1 LFLFFRRD
9 CQTAHWKEHKP
20 NCVPAAMQAGKD
32 FLEAK
37 KAEAGVI
44 ALPSGL
50 LYKVLNKGDGT
61 SHPSIDTPCSCHYAG
76 TLIDG
81 TPFDSSYSRGQP
93 STFAPN
99 QVIKGWTEALQ
110 LMVKGDKW
118 ELYIP
123 YNLAYGEAGRPP
135 KIPAY
140 ATLVFTIE
148 IVSIPPTAADGIKFL
163 ADNQTKPGVVA
174 LPSGLQYRVLKS
186 GSGTMHPLAS
196 TQCQC
201 KYRGTL
207 IDGTQFDAGT
217 ANFAPNQV
225 IKGWTEAMQLMVEG
239 DEWELTIPSNLAYGD
254 RGAPPEIPGKACLV
268 FTMELQKVL

>member
-1 LFLFFRRD
+1 
-9 CQTAHWKEHKP
+9 
-20 NCVPAAMQAGKD
+20 
-32 FLEAK
+32 
-37 KAEAGVI
+37 
-44 ALPSGL
+44 
-50 LYKVLNKGDGT
+50 
-61 SHPSIDTPCSCHYAG
+61 
-76 TLIDG
+76 
-81 TPFDSSYSRGQP
+81 
-93 STFAPN
+93 
-99 QVIKGWTEALQ
+99 
-110 LMVKGDKW
+110 
-118 ELYIP
+118 
-123 YNLAYGEAGRPP
+123 
-135 KIPAY
+135 
-140 ATLVFTIE
+140 
-148 IVSIPPTAADGIKFL
+148 
-163 ADNQTKPGVVA
+163 
-174 LPSGLQYRVLKS
+174 VLKS